1 MAEKDTM
8 KTALVLG
15 SNAGQADLA
24 RYLSEEGWRV
34 AVCAHRAGG
43 KAEAYAD
50 MVRLVDITDLNG
62 VEALA
67 REIDADLV
75 YSVST
80 DVAVPT
86 VVEVSRR
93 IGLPHYFDSDLVALL
108 DDKAALREYLNARNL
123 SVVPFR
129 RLKSAEDAAG
139 WSAYPCIVKPADS
152 QGQRGVQKV
161 LDDSSLKAAI
171 ETAIALSPTQ
181 TAIIEAWLSG
191 VEISANVL
199 ISNGQVVVNEISE
212 RLVHGDHL
220 LGVPRGHLVPPVDV
234 SAENCAA
241 ARQLVEDVAA
251 SFGQVAGTLYF
262 QMKVTDDGPRIIE
275 IAPRLDGC
283 HMWRCIKH
291 ATGIDYLDLA
301 VRQLMGAD
309 IGEHLQR
316 REPEGVYE
324 LMFQQVP
331 AGGIFRSAD
340 FAIPADALY
349 HEYRYSD
356 GDEVLPING
365 KLEVVGYYVR
375 RRTE

>member
-8 KTALVLG
+8 NTALVLG

-24 RYLSEEGWRV
+24 RYLSEQGWRV

-67 REIDADLV
+67 REISADLV

-93 IGLPHYFDSDLVALL
+93 LGLPHYFDSGLVALL

-129 RLKSAEDAAG
+129 RLKSIEDAGG
-139 WSAYPCIVKPADS
+139 WDAYPCIVKPADS

-220 LGVPRGHLVPPVDV
+220 LGVPSGHLVPPVDV
-234 SAENCAA
+234 SVENCAA
-241 ARQLVEDVAA
+241 ARQLVEDVVA
-251 SFGQVAGTLYF
+251 SLGQVAGTLYF

-301 VRQLMGAD
+301 VRQLMGKD
-309 IGEHLQR
+309 IAGHLQR
-316 REPEGVYE
+316 CEPDGVYE

-331 AGGIFRSAD
+331 AGGIFQSAD

-349 HEYRYSD
+349 HEYRYDD